1 MEIYPFIISFIM
13 VFIAEL
19 GDKTQL
25 LILSFAGSV
34 KTKKIL
40 LGIALGSFFSHGLA
54 IIFGSSLMSLNNLYF
69 QEILKI
75 ITYLSFILIGLLSL
89 IPKKESV
96 YENQKHSLLNK
107 ILNLNISYTLIIAL
121 SIFIGEFGD
130 KTFLSSIGFG
140 IEYPNHK
147 LMLILGAILGM
158 VVSDSIAIIF
168 GKFLSNYISEDKMKK
183 ISGILFLIF
192 GILGFILSF

>member
-1 MEIYPFIISFIM
+1 MEIYPLLISFIM

-19 GDKTQL
+19 GNKTQL
-25 LILSFAGSV
+25 LILSFAGSF

-54 IIFGSSLMSLNNLYF
+54 ILFGSTLMLLNNPQF
-69 QEILKI
+69 QDTLKT
-75 ITYLSFILIGLLSL
+75 ITYLSFILIGILSL

-96 YENQKHSLLNK
+96 SETQKHSLVNR
-107 ILNLNISYTLIIAL
+107 ILKLNISYTFIIAL

-140 IEYPNHK
+140 IEYPTHK

-158 VVSDSIAIIF
+158 LASDSIAIIC
-168 GKFLSNYISEDKMKK
+168 GKFLSTYISEDKMKK
-183 ISGILFLIF
+183 ISGILFLLF
-192 GILGFILSF
+192 GILGFII

>member
-1 MEIYPFIISFIM
+1 
-13 VFIAEL
+13 
-19 GDKTQL
+19 
-25 LILSFAGSV
+25 
-34 KTKKIL
+34 
-40 LGIALGSFFSHGLA
+40 
-54 IIFGSSLMSLNNLYF
+54 MSLNNLYF

-96 YENQKHSLLNK
+96 SENQKHSLLNK

-192 GILGFILSF
+192 GILGFFLSF